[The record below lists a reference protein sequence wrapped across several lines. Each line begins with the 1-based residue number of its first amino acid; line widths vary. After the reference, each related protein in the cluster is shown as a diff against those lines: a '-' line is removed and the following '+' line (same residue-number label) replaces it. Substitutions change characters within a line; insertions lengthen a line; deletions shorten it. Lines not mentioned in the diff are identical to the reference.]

1 MSTFQYRSGLGNSA
15 AYQVSGEPFA
25 TGAIALSALDGTP
38 PVEIN
43 FPSVTKSI
51 TVLIPSGAP
60 GDLRIGFSANGVS
73 GSAASNYIIL
83 QPQATTGET
92 SQVTLDAKV
101 ESIFLSGDAVSKGST
116 CYVYASLT
124 SIPLGSITDNWS
136 GSAGVG

>member
-1 MSTFQYRSGLGNSA
+1 MSVFQYKSGLGNSA

-25 TGAIALSALDGTP
+25 TGAIAAPALNGTP

-51 TVLIPSGAP
+51 TVLVPSGAP
-60 GDLRIGFSANGVS
+60 GSLRIGFSANGVS
-73 GSAASNYIIL
+73 GSAASNYIL
-83 QPQATTGET
+83 LEAQASPVET
-92 SQVTLDAKV
+92 AQVTLDAKV
-101 ESIFLSGDAVSKGST
+101 ESIFLSGDAAAKSST